1 MFLGAGT
8 APEEPA
14 AAEGEGGE
22 LQPAAEAEPAAEG
35 DADGSESAGCVGL
48 KRTASDGEMLRLFQ
62 TLQHAESEQVRGAAA
77 TALGLESADDDT
89 LVVDKAQLA
98 KLLQGLAVKGEEGAA
113 AALVDTDEAALLA
126 AQVCLDEL
134 GKATVTA
141 SGGVTLGLLVG
152 LAARNVVAL

>member
-14 AAEGEGGE
+14 AAEGGE

-35 DADGSESAGCVGL
+35 DADGSESAGGVAGL

-62 TLQHAESEQVRGAAA
+62 TLQHAESEQVRAAAA